1 MPPHLGTALIRIH
14 VYASIFSF
22 LQPGVVEQMTKL
34 EMLIAEL
41 KEQESSHLGV
51 LLSVM
56 V

>member
-1 MPPHLGTALIRIH
+1 MHIH
-14 VYASIFSF
+14 VYFF
-22 LQPGVVEQMTKL
+22 LQPGVAEQMTKL